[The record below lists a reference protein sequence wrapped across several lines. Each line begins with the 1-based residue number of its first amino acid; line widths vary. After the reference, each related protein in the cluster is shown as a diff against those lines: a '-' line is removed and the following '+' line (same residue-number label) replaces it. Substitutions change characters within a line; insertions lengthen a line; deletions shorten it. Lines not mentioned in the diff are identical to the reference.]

1 MASEIELA
9 RRALEMRRNPTE
21 PEKRLWR
28 HLSNSKIEAYK
39 FRRQHVVLAAN
50 AIVDFFCPSI
60 GLAIEV
66 DGDSHDDPDR
76 DGRRDVRLKGLGVFV
91 LRFSNVDVMSNA
103 EGVVEVILAACRSRQ
118 PRWAGRRT
126 SPPQP
131 LP

>member
-9 RRALEMRRNPTE
+9 KRALEMRRNPTE

-28 HLSNSKIEAYK
+28 CLSNTKLEGYK

-66 DGDSHDDPDR
+66 DGDTHDPVR
-76 DGRRDVRLKGLGVFV
+76 DDTRDQRLNNLGFSV
-91 LRFSNVDVMSNA
+91 LHFGNADVMINM
-103 EGVVEVILAACRSRQ
+103 EGVAEVILSTCRSLP
-118 PRWAGRRT
+118 PRWAGRH
-126 SPPQP
+126 SPPPQP